1 MKNLIGYSIL
11 AVCLIWLCGV
21 SSAQCLIDEVLKKEN
36 AIWEIT
42 SDDLAGL
49 FPGKKLFQWADVSKT
64 EFKYPADVKPE
75 KMTFL
80 GMPVAEA
87 VFNFKN
93 DKLAKFHLS
102 LLSRKDAGDI
112 QKSDNDEL
120 LKSMNDA
127 LETLTGKKADGE
139 PVLIAGG
146 KKTYSR
152 NWHCK
157 DYFLELKWSYAGI
170 AGKSLRVEFLTLNV
184 SPPLKEPDGKSI
196 RTLTRKTLA
205 EKVKGNNEGDR
216 YLEIPVIAQK
226 QPGQDMVVAVSCQ
239 LLNYYGLK
247 TDRKMKDGLFRASSG
262 GGLADIESTL
272 KDCAAA
278 TGLKYSK
285 LYLNNDMSNV
295 RNFDKM
301 ISQYNA
307 EARKAKTQY
316 LVMQK
321 YIKSNGMRTAYNLQ
335 GVVAAMDP
343 AIYKKVRL
351 KDNINFKEFQKDI
364 IDNIDSGIPVIWGAK
379 LGIIKE
385 ENIPQ
390 RYAVILRLINGYNE
404 KEGRVIYTD
413 YWDENHANKNM
424 SWEDAW
430 TVTFFTGL
438 LTRKTEK

>member
-1 MKNLIGYSIL
+1 MKNLIGHSIL
-11 AVCLIWLCGV
+11 AVCLIWLCAV

-42 SDDLAGL
+42 SDELTGL

-64 EFKYPADVKPE
+64 EFKYPADASPE
-75 KMTFL
+75 KMTFS
-80 GMPVAEA
+80 GIPVADA
-87 VFNFKN
+87 IFSFKN
-93 DKLAKFHLS
+93 DKLTKFYLS
-102 LLSRKDAGDI
+102 LLSRKDAGNI
-112 QKSDNDEL
+112 QKTGNDEL
-120 LKSMNDA
+120 LKHINDA
-127 LETLTGKKADGE
+127 LEKITGKKADGE

-157 DYFLELKWSYAGI
+157 DYFLELKWSYTGG

-184 SPPLKEPDGKSI
+184 SPPLKEPDGRSL
-196 RTLTRKTLA
+196 RALTRKTLA
-205 EKVKGNNEGDR
+205 ERVKGNNEGDR
-216 YLEIPVIAQK
+216 YLEIPAPAQK
-226 QPGQDMVVAVSCQ
+226 QPGQDMIAAVSCQ

-247 TDRKMKDGLFRASSG
+247 TDRRMMDELFRASG
-262 GGLADIESTL
+262 GGLADIDSTF

-301 ISQYNA
+301 ISQYNT
-307 EARKAKTQY
+307 EARKVKEHG
-316 LVMQK
+316 LSMQK

-335 GVVAAMDP
+335 GVVAAMDFGV
-343 AIYKKVRL
+343 YKRVRL
-351 KDNINFKEFQKDI
+351 KDSINFKEFQKDI

-379 LGIIKE
+379 RGIIKDE
-385 ENIPQ
+385 DTAQ
-390 RYAVILRLINGYNE
+390 RYAIIWRLINGYNE

-413 YWDENHANKNM
+413 YWDETHANKNM